1 MNFLRVRANFY
12 LRAST
17 KYEHQRLPKT
27 YEMAENKKTN
37 TFY

>member
-1 MNFLRVRANFY
+1 MNFLRVKANFY

-17 KYEHQRLPKT
+17 KYEHQRLPK